1 MVFVLSSY
9 DTHSAGADGAAIIGV
24 YSSMDEAKTKIEAL
38 GRRLDHAKSDS
49 GLGNIEGDNG
59 KGDEE
64 GEIHYHVKDVQQGG
78 RRRKTRARKHKR
90 VSRKTRRNR
99 K

>member
-9 DTHSAGADGAAIIGV
+9 DTQDAGANGAAIIGV
-24 YSSMDEAKTKIEAL
+24 YSSLDEAKTKIEAL
-38 GRRLDHAKSDS
+38 GRLDYAKSDS

-59 KGDEE
+59 TAETGE

-78 RRRKTRARKHKR
+78 RRRA
-90 VSRKTRRNR
+90 RKTRRSR

>member
-9 DTHSAGADGAAIIGV
+9 DTQSAGANGAAIIGV
-24 YSSMDEAKTKIEAL
+24 YSSMDEAKTKIKAL
-38 GRRLDHAKSDS
+38 GRLDYAKSDS

-64 GEIHYHVKDVQQGG
+64 GRIHYHVKDVQQGG
-78 RRRKTRARKHKR
+78 RRRRKTRARKHKR
-90 VSRKTRRNR
+90 VSRKTRRSR

>member
-9 DTHSAGADGAAIIGV
+9 DTQSAGADGAAIIGV
-24 YSSMDEAKTKIEAL
+24 YSSLEKARKKIETL
-38 GRRLDHAKSDS
+38 GRLDYANSDS

-64 GEIHYHVKDVQQGG
+64 GRIHYHVKDVQQGG
-78 RRRKTRARKHKR
+78 RRRTRSTRSA
-90 VSRKTRRNR
+90 RKTRRR
-99 K
+99 HK

>member
-9 DTHSAGADGAAIIGV
+9 DTQSAGANGAAIIGV

-38 GRRLDHAKSDS
+38 GRLDYAKSDS

-59 KGDEE
+59 SAETGE